1 VTLDQQLPV
10 GVWLFPE
17 APAAE
22 LVQTFEAAEEL
33 GLDEVW
39 IGDEGPAHQDP
50 FAVLAAAAVRTSRI
64 TLGIAVTNPYL
75 RHPAV
80 TASAMATVA
89 ELSGGRA
96 ILGLGAGGGVALD
109 PVGITRAKPLTRT
122 RDALRIARAVVDGRA
137 TEGYLPPDGAASRG
151 PLPVYIG
158 ARGEAFNRYASAEA
172 DGAFL
177 GGIPFADLGTAV
189 GWTRSVRPV
198 PIALYPSVIFDG
210 EDLEWARP
218 RFIFAFLDTPAS
230 TRRHAGLSED
240 EVRRAV
246 ESFEQGDDAPAR
258 DLITDEV
265 LANLA
270 VIGDP
275 GVIAARLA
283 ELVRTHRPASIG
295 VCLRT
300 PRPLQARLGDVQQVF
315 ARMSKLLP
323 SEDTA

>member
-1 VTLDQQLPV
+1 MTLPSRLPV

-22 LVQTFEAAEEL
+22 LVETFVAAEGL

-39 IGDEGPAHQDP
+39 IGDEGPAHSDP
-50 FAVLAAAAVRTSRI
+50 FAVLAAAAVRTSRV
-64 TLGIAVTNPYL
+64 TLGVAVTNPYL

-109 PVGITRAKPLTRT
+109 PVGITRTEPLKRT
-122 RDALRIARAVVDGRA
+122 RDALRVARAVVCGRA
-137 TEGYLPPDGAASRG
+137 AEGYRPPEGAVRHE
-151 PLPVYIG
+151 PLPIYIG

-177 GGIPFADLGTAV
+177 GGIPFADLGTVV

-198 PIALYPSVIFDG
+198 DVALYPSVIFDG

-230 TRRHAGLSED
+230 TRRHAWPVGARGAASRGVL
-240 EVRRAV
+240 RA
-246 ESFEQGDDAPAR
+246 G
-258 DLITDEV
+258 
-265 LANLA
+265 
-270 VIGDP
+270 
-275 GVIAARLA
+275 
-283 ELVRTHRPASIG
+283 
-295 VCLRT
+295 
-300 PRPLQARLGDVQQVF
+300 
-315 ARMSKLLP
+315 
-323 SEDTA
+323 

>member
-1 VTLDQQLPV
+1 MTLPSRLPV

-22 LVQTFEAAEEL
+22 LVETFMAAEKL

-50 FAVLAAAAVRTSRI
+50 FAVLAAAAVRTSRV
-64 TLGIAVTNPYL
+64 TLGVAVTNPYL

-89 ELSGGRA
+89 ELSDGRA

-109 PVGITRAKPLTRT
+109 PVGIARTEPLRRT
-122 RDALRIARAVVDGRA
+122 RDALRVARAVLDGRA
-137 TEGYLPPDGAASRG
+137 AEGYRPPEGAARHV
-151 PLPVYIG
+151 PLPLYIG

-177 GGIPFADLGTAV
+177 GGIPFADLATVV
-189 GWTRSVRPV
+189 GWARSVRPV
-198 PIALYPSVIFDG
+198 DIALYPSVIFDG
-210 EDLEWARP
+210 ADLEWARP

-246 ESFEQGDDAPAR
+246 ESFEQGDEAPAR
-258 DLITDEV
+258 RLITDDV

-270 VIGDP
+270 IIGDP
-275 GVIAARLA
+275 GVVASRLA
-283 ELVRTHRPASIG
+283 QLVAAHRPASIG

-300 PRPLQARLGDVQQVF
+300 AQPLHARLDEVKEAF
-315 ARMSKLLP
+315 TLMSKLLQ
-323 SEDTA
+323 S

>member
-1 VTLDQQLPV
+1 MTVPVRLPV

-22 LVQTFEAAEEL
+22 LVDTFVAAEEL

-39 IGDEGPAHQDP
+39 IGDEGPAHRDP
-50 FAVLAAAAVRTSRI
+50 FAILAAAAVRTSRV

-80 TASAMATVA
+80 TASAMAAVA

-109 PVGITRAKPLTRT
+109 PVGITRTEPLKRT

-137 TEGYLPPDGAASRG
+137 TEGYRPPEGAARYQS
-151 PLPVYIG
+151 LPIYIG
-158 ARGEAFNRYASAEA
+158 ARGEAFNRYASAAA
-172 DGAFL
+172 DGVFL
-177 GGIPFADLGTAV
+177 GGIPFADMDTVL

-198 PIALYPSVIFDG
+198 DVALYPSVILDR

-246 ESFEQGDDAPAR
+246 ESFEQGDDTPAR
-258 DLITDEV
+258 QLISDDV

-270 VIGDP
+270 IIGDP
-275 GVIAARLA
+275 GMIASGLARLVTA
-283 ELVRTHRPASIG
+283 HRPTSIG

-300 PRPLQARLGDVQQVF
+300 PRPLHERLEDVQEVF
-315 ARMSKLLP
+315 TLTSKLVP
-323 SEDTA
+323 P

>member
-1 VTLDQQLPV
+1 MTLASRIPV

-22 LVQTFEAAEEL
+22 LVETFVAAEAL

-50 FAVLAAAAVRTSRI
+50 FAVLAAAAVRTSRV
-64 TLGIAVTNPYL
+64 TLGIAITSPYL

-80 TASAMATVA
+80 TASAMTTVA

-109 PVGITRAKPLTRT
+109 PVGITRTKPLKRT
-122 RDALRIARAVVDGRA
+122 RDALRVARAVMDGRA
-137 TEGYLPPDGAASRG
+137 TEGYHPPGGTVRHES
-151 PLPVYIG
+151 LPVYIG

-177 GGIPFADLGTAV
+177 GGIPFADLGTVV

-198 PIALYPSVIFDG
+198 DIALYPSVIFDG
-210 EDLEWARP
+210 ADLEWARP

-258 DLITDEV
+258 QLITDDV

-270 VIGDP
+270 IIGSP
-275 GVIAARLA
+275 GVIASRLA
-283 ELVRTHRPASIG
+283 QLVAAHRPASIG

-300 PRPLQARLGDVQQVF
+300 PQPLHARLEDVQEVF
-315 ARMSKLLP
+315 TLMSKLL
-323 SEDTA
+323 SS

>member
-1 VTLDQQLPV
+1 VTLPARLPV

-22 LVQTFEAAEEL
+22 LVETFVAAERL

-50 FAVLAAAAVRTSRI
+50 FAVLAAAAVRTSRV
-64 TLGIAVTNPYL
+64 TLGVAITSPYL

-109 PVGITRAKPLTRT
+109 PVGITRTQPLKRT
-122 RDALRIARAVVDGRA
+122 RDALRVARAVARGQA
-137 TEGYLPPDGAASRG
+137 TEGYWPPGGAARRE
-151 PLPVYIG
+151 PLPIYIG

-177 GGIPFADLGTAV
+177 GGIPFAELGTVV

-198 PIALYPSVIFDG
+198 DVALYPSVIFDG

-230 TRRHAGLSED
+230 TRKHAGLSED

-246 ESFEQGDDAPAR
+246 QAFERGDEAPAR
-258 DLITDEV
+258 QLITDDV

-270 VIGDP
+270 VIGDQ
-275 GVIAARLA
+275 GVIASRLA
-283 ELVRTHRPASIG
+283 QLVTAHRPRSIG
-295 VCLRT
+295 ICLRT
-300 PRPLQARLGDVQQVF
+300 PEPLQARLQDVQEVF
-315 ARMSKLLP
+315 TLMSKLL
-323 SEDTA
+323 SSS

>member
-1 VTLDQQLPV
+1 VTTPPRLPV

-22 LVQTFEAAEEL
+22 LVDTFVAAEEL

-39 IGDEGPAHQDP
+39 IGDEGPAHADP
-50 FAVLAAAAVRTSRI
+50 FAVLAAAAARTSRI
-64 TLGIAVTNPYL
+64 TLGIAITNAYL

-89 ELSGGRA
+89 ELSGRKA

-109 PVGITRAKPLTRT
+109 PVGIARTEPLKRT
-122 RDALRIARAVVDGRA
+122 RDALRVARAVVAGRA
-137 TEGYLPPDGAASRG
+137 TEGYRPPEGAARHE
-151 PLPVYIG
+151 PLPIYIG
-158 ARGEAFNRYASAEA
+158 ARGEAFNRYASTEA
-172 DGAFL
+172 DGVFL
-177 GGIPFADLGTAV
+177 GGIPFADLGTVV

-198 PIALYPSVIFDG
+198 DLALYPSVIFDG

-230 TRRHAGLSED
+230 TRRHAGLAED

-246 ESFEQGDDAPAR
+246 ESFEEGDDAPAR
-258 DLITDEV
+258 RLISDDV

-275 GVIAARLA
+275 GVIASRLA
-283 ELVRTHRPASIG
+283 QLVRTHRPTSIG
-295 VCLRT
+295 ICLRT
-300 PRPLQARLGDVQQVF
+300 PQPLHARLEDVAEVF
-315 ARMSKLLP
+315 ALMAKLL
-323 SEDTA
+323 SS

>member
-1 VTLDQQLPV
+1 VTLRSRPRV

-22 LVQTFEAAEEL
+22 LVETFVAAEEL

-39 IGDEGPAHQDP
+39 IGDEGPAHRDP

-64 TLGIAVTNPYL
+64 ALGVAVTNPYL

-80 TASAMATVA
+80 TASAMASVA

-109 PVGITRAKPLTRT
+109 PVGIARTEPLKRT
-122 RDALRIARAVVDGRA
+122 RDAVRVARAVVGGQA
-137 TEGYLPPDGAASRG
+137 TEGYRPPGGAARHA
-151 PLPVYIG
+151 PLPIFIG
-158 ARGEAFNRYASAEA
+158 ARGEAFNRYASAAA

-177 GGIPFADLGTAV
+177 GGIPFADLGTVV
-189 GWTRSVRPV
+189 GWARSVRPV
-198 PIALYPSVIFDG
+198 DIALYPSVIFDG

-240 EVRRAV
+240 DVRQAV

-258 DLITDEV
+258 RLISDAV

-270 VIGDP
+270 ITGDH
-275 GVIAARLA
+275 GQIASRLA
-283 ELVRTHRPASIG
+283 YLVEAHRPASIG

-300 PRPLQARLGDVQQVF
+300 PRPLQARLEDVQGVF
-315 ARMSKLLP
+315 TLMSKLL
-323 SEDTA
+323 SS

>member
-1 VTLDQQLPV
+1 MTVSSRLPV

-22 LVQTFEAAEEL
+22 LVDTFVAAERL

-50 FAVLAAAAVRTSRI
+50 FAVLAAAAVRTSRV
-64 TLGIAVTNPYL
+64 TLGVAVTNPYL

-80 TASAMATVA
+80 TASAMASVA

-109 PVGITRAKPLTRT
+109 PVGVDRTTPLTRT
-122 RDALRIARAVVDGRA
+122 RHAVRIARAVVSGQA
-137 TEGYLPPDGAASRG
+137 TEGYRPPEGAARHE
-151 PLPVYIG
+151 PLPIYIG

-177 GGIPFADLGTAV
+177 GGIPFADLGTVV

-198 PIALYPSVIFDG
+198 DVALYPSVIFGG

-230 TRRHAGLSED
+230 TRERADLSEG

-258 DLITDEV
+258 QLISDDV

-270 VIGDP
+270 ITGDH
-275 GVIAARLA
+275 GAIAARLA
-283 ELVRTHRPASIG
+283 ELVEVHKPASIG
-295 VCLRT
+295 ACLRT
-300 PRPLQARLGDVQQVF
+300 PQPLHERLEDVQGVF
-315 ARMSKLLP
+315 TLMSRQL
-323 SEDTA
+323 SS

>member
-1 VTLDQQLPV
+1 MTIPLRPPV

-22 LVQTFEAAEEL
+22 LVETFVAAEQL

-39 IGDEGPAHQDP
+39 IGDEGPAHRDP
-50 FAVLAAAAVRTSRI
+50 FAVLAAAAVRTSRV
-64 TLGIAVTNPYL
+64 TLGVAVTNPYL

-80 TASAMATVA
+80 AASAMATVA

-109 PVGITRAKPLTRT
+109 PVGIARVEPLKRT
-122 RDALRIARAVVDGRA
+122 RDALRLARAVVGGRA
-137 TEGYLPPDGAASRG
+137 TDGYRPPEAARVAARHE

-172 DGAFL
+172 DGVFL
-177 GGIPFADLGTAV
+177 GGIPFADLATVV

-198 PIALYPSVIFDG
+198 DVALYPSVIFDG
-210 EDLEWARP
+210 PDLEWARP

-230 TRRHAGLSED
+230 TRRRAGLSESD
-240 EVRRAV
+240 VRRAV
-246 ESFEQGDDAPAR
+246 ESFERGDDAPAR
-258 DLITDEV
+258 QLISDDV

-270 VIGDP
+270 IIGDP
-275 GVIAARLA
+275 GEIASRLA
-283 ELVRTHRPASIG
+283 QLVAAHRPASIG

-300 PRPLQARLGDVQQVF
+300 PQPLHARLEDVQEVF
-315 ARMSKLLP
+315 TLMSKLL
-323 SEDTA
+323 SS

>member
-1 VTLDQQLPV
+1 VTSGSRPPA

-22 LVQTFEAAEEL
+22 LVDTFVAAEEL

-64 TLGIAVTNPYL
+64 TLGVAVTNPYL

-80 TASAMATVA
+80 TASAMAAVA
-89 ELSGGRA
+89 DLSGGRA
-96 ILGLGAGGGVALD
+96 ILGIGAGGGVALD
-109 PVGITRAKPLTRT
+109 PVGIARTEPLKRT
-122 RDALRIARAVVDGRA
+122 RDAVRVARAVVSGQA
-137 TEGYLPPDGAASRG
+137 TEGYTPPEGAARHD
-151 PLPVYIG
+151 PLPVFIG
-158 ARGEAFNRYASAEA
+158 ARGEAFNRYASAAA

-177 GGIPFADLGTAV
+177 GGIPFADLGTVV

-198 PIALYPSVIFDG
+198 DIALYPSVIFDG

-230 TRRHAGLSED
+230 TRIRANLSED
-240 EVRRAV
+240 DVRRAV
-246 ESFEQGDDAPAR
+246 ESFEQGDEAPAR
-258 DLITDEV
+258 RLISDDV

-270 VIGDP
+270 IIGDA
-275 GVIAARLA
+275 GVIASRLA
-283 ELVRTHRPASIG
+283 GLVAAHEPASIG

-300 PRPLQARLGDVQQVF
+300 PRPLQERLEDVREVF
-315 ARMSKLLP
+315 TLMSKLLP
-323 SEDTA
+323 S

>member
-1 VTLDQQLPV
+1 MTPGTRLPV

-22 LVQTFEAAEEL
+22 LVDTFVAAERL

-50 FAVLAAAAVRTSRI
+50 FAVLAAAAVRTSRV
-64 TLGIAVTNPYL
+64 TLGVAVTNPYL

-80 TASAMATVA
+80 TASAMASVA

-109 PVGITRAKPLTRT
+109 PVGIARAEPLTRT
-122 RDALRIARAVVDGRA
+122 RRALRIARAVVSGRA
-137 TEGYLPPDGAASRG
+137 TEGYRPPEGAARHE
-151 PLPVYIG
+151 PLPIYIG

-177 GGIPFADLGTAV
+177 GGIPFADLGTVV

-198 PIALYPSVIFDG
+198 DIALYPSVIFDG

-230 TRRHAGLSED
+230 TRRHAGLSEI
-240 EVRRAV
+240 EVRQAV
-246 ESFEQGDDAPAR
+246 KSFEQGDDAPAR
-258 DLITDEV
+258 RLITDDV

-270 VIGDP
+270 VIGGP
-275 GVIAARLA
+275 GVIASRLA
-283 ELVRTHRPASIG
+283 HLVTAHRPASIG

-300 PRPLQARLGDVQQVF
+300 PQPLHARLEDVQEVF
-315 ARMSKLLP
+315 TLMSKLLP
-323 SEDTA
+323 S

>member
-1 VTLDQQLPV
+1 MTARFGLPA

-22 LVQTFEAAEEL
+22 LVETFVAAEEL

-64 TLGIAVTNPYL
+64 ALGVAVTNPYL

-80 TASAMATVA
+80 TASAMAAVA

-109 PVGITRAKPLTRT
+109 PVGIARTEPLKRT
-122 RDALRIARAVVDGRA
+122 RDAVRVARAVVDGRA
-137 TEGYLPPDGAASRG
+137 TEGYRPPEGAARHA
-151 PLPVYIG
+151 PLPIFIG

-177 GGIPFADLGTAV
+177 GGIPFADLDTV
-189 GWTRSVRPV
+189 VRWTRSVRPV
-198 PIALYPSVIFDG
+198 DIALYPSVIFDG

-230 TRRHAGLSED
+230 TRRHAGLSEND
-240 EVRRAV
+240 VRRAV

-258 DLITDEV
+258 QLISDAV

-270 VIGDP
+270 ITGDH
-275 GVIAARLA
+275 GQISSRLA
-283 ELVRTHRPASIG
+283 YLVEAHRPASIG
-295 VCLRT
+295 ICLRT
-300 PRPLQARLGDVQQVF
+300 PRPLQARLEDVQGVF
-315 ARMSKLLP
+315 TLMSKLL
-323 SEDTA
+323 SS

>member
-1 VTLDQQLPV
+1 MTQLPV

-22 LVQTFEAAEEL
+22 LLETFVAAEEL
-33 GLDEVW
+33 GLGEVW
-39 IGDEGPAHQDP
+39 IGDEGPAHRDP
-50 FAVLAAAAVRTSRI
+50 FAILAAAAVRTSRI
-64 TLGIAVTNPYL
+64 KLGVAVTNPYL

-80 TASAMATVA
+80 TASAMAAVA

-109 PVGITRAKPLTRT
+109 PVGIARTEPLKRTRA
-122 RDALRIARAVVDGRA
+122 AVRIARAVAAGRA
-137 TEGYLPPDGAASRG
+137 TEGYQPPGGPEGSARPE

-177 GGIPFADLGTAV
+177 GGIPFADLGTVV

-198 PIALYPSVIFDG
+198 DIALYPSVIFDG

-230 TRRHAGLSED
+230 TRRHAGLPEN

-246 ESFEQGDDAPAR
+246 AAFEQGDEAPAR
-258 DLITDEV
+258 QLISDDV

-270 VIGDP
+270 IIGDP
-275 GVIAARLA
+275 GVIASRLARLVTA
-283 ELVRTHRPASIG
+283 HRPASIG

-300 PRPLQARLGDVQQVF
+300 PRPLRERLGDVRETF
-315 ARMSKLLP
+315 TLMSRLLP
-323 SEDTA
+323 

>member
-1 VTLDQQLPV
+1 MTNASRLPV

-22 LVQTFEAAEEL
+22 LVETFVAAEEL
-33 GLDEVW
+33 GFDEVW

-50 FAVLAAAAVRTSRI
+50 FAVLAAAAIRTSRV
-64 TLGIAVTNPYL
+64 TLGVAVTNPYL

-109 PVGITRAKPLTRT
+109 PVGIARAEPLRRT
-122 RDALRIARAVVDGRA
+122 REALRIARAVLDGRA
-137 TEGYLPPDGAASRG
+137 AEGYRPPAGAARQVR
-151 PLPVYIG
+151 LPVYIG
-158 ARGEAFNRYASAEA
+158 ARGELLNRYASAEA

-177 GGIPFADLGTAV
+177 GGIPFAELDTVV

-198 PIALYPSVIFDG
+198 DIALYPSIIFDG
-210 EDLEWARP
+210 ADLEWARP

-240 EVRRAV
+240 EVRLAV
-246 ESFEQGDDAPAR
+246 EAFELGDEGPAR
-258 DLITDEV
+258 RLITDDV

-270 VIGDP
+270 IIGDP
-275 GVIAARLA
+275 GVVGSWLARLA
-283 ELVRTHRPASIG
+283 VTHRPRSIG

-300 PRPLQARLGDVQQVF
+300 PRPLHERLGEVKETF
-315 ARMSKLLP
+315 ARMSKLL
-323 SEDTA
+323 SS

>member
-1 VTLDQQLPV
+1 MTVRAQLPV

-22 LVQTFEAAEEL
+22 LVETFVAAERL

-50 FAVLAAAAVRTSRI
+50 FAVLAAAAVRTSRV
-64 TLGIAVTNPYL
+64 TLGVAVTNPYL

-80 TASAMATVA
+80 TASALATVA

-109 PVGITRAKPLTRT
+109 PVGIARTEPLKRT
-122 RDALRIARAVVDGRA
+122 RDALRLARAVVGGQATDGYR
-137 TEGYLPPDGAASRG
+137 PPEGAARHA
-151 PLPVYIG
+151 PLPIFIG

-177 GGIPFADLGTAV
+177 GGIPFADLGTVV

-198 PIALYPSVIFDG
+198 DLALYPSVIFDG
-210 EDLEWARP
+210 EDLEWGRP
-218 RFIFAFLDTPAS
+218 RFIFAFLDTTAS

-246 ESFEQGDDAPAR
+246 ASFEQGDDAPAR
-258 DLITDEV
+258 RLISDDV

-270 VIGDP
+270 IIGDP
-275 GVIAARLA
+275 GVIASRLA
-283 ELVRTHRPASIG
+283 QLVRAHRPTSIG

-300 PRPLQARLGDVQQVF
+300 PRPLHARLDDVAEVF
-315 ARMSKLLP
+315 TLMSKLL
-323 SEDTA
+323 SS